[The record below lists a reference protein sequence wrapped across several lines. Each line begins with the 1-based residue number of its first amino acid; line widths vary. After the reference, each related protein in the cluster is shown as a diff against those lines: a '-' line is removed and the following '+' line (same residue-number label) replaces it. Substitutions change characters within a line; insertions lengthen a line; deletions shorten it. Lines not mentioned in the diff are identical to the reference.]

1 MTPVAAD
8 AVALRTVVPIALL
21 VGAGVL
27 ARATGV
33 LMSGMPVAVSLLVL
47 SERYDFHAETIAS
60 LVLLSSLG
68 SALTLNLWLLLLT

>member
-8 AVALRTVVPIALL
+8 AVALRTVL
-21 VGAGVL
+21 
-27 ARATGV
+27 

>member
-1 MTPVAAD
+1 VDPICGAERVTSVAAD
-8 AVALRTVVPIALL
+8 AVA
-21 VGAGVL
+21 
-27 ARATGV
+27 

-60 LVLLSSLG
+60 LVLLSSVG